1 MAATTE
7 TTETAGTGI
16 TLTREIAASPERV
29 FAIWT
34 EPAQIM
40 RWFGMEGVT
49 NREAVFEARPGGA
62 WHVASEAPDG
72 AKMRMEGTVKEIE
85 PARRLLQSWAFVGP
99 DGTRMNET
107 EVEVT
112 FAPSPKGCL
121 VTVHHRRILRT
132 PDLFEK
138 GWGFS
143 LARIEALAA

>member
-1 MAATTE
+1 MAATIE
-7 TTETAGTGI
+7 TTHAHGTAV

-29 FAIWT
+29 FAVWT
-34 EPAQIM
+34 DPAQIM

-72 AKMRMEGTVKEIE
+72 SAMRMEGVVKEIE
-85 PARRLLQSWAFVGP
+85 PARRLLQSWAYVGP

-112 FAPSPKGCL
+112 FAPSATGCL
-121 VTVHHRRILRT
+121 VTVQHRKILHT